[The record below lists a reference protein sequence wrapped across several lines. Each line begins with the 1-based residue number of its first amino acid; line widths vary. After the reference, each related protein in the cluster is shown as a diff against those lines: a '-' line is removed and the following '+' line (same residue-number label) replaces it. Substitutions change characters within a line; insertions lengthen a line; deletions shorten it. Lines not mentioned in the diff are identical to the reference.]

1 MGLVFTIRYFQIKK
15 RLVNLISNLN
25 FRNKSLKTFIFQKFS
40 ELDINEMNDKVNRM
54 SASLKIE
61 NIKVK
66 ELYPGCFCIEKKQ

>member
-1 MGLVFTIRYFQIKK
+1 
-15 RLVNLISNLN
+15 
-25 FRNKSLKTFIFQKFS
+25 
-40 ELDINEMNDKVNRM
+40 MNDKVNRM